1 MLCKG
6 DLMKKII
13 GGKCGCLFCLG
24 KTIPKDRSGW
34 KSLRN
39 KEGRIY
45 GVRPK
50 GSKKP
55 KTSGI

>member
-1 MLCKG
+1 
-6 DLMKKII
+6 MKKII

-24 KTIPKDRSGW
+24 KTIPKDRPGW

-50 GSKKP
+50 GGKKP